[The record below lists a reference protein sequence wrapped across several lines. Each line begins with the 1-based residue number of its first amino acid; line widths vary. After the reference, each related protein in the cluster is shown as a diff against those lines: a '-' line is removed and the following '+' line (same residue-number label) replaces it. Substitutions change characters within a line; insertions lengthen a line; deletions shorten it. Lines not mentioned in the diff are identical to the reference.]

1 MGIQIHIFFDEGDNE
16 DFDDNEDFYEGDENP
31 YPLMEQILAKAN
43 LQSPRGL
50 KRKRDTAKIAKIKK
64 TIALIR
70 KFSNPKQ
77 YG

>member
-1 MGIQIHIFFDEGDNE
+1 MGIQIHIFFDDEGYEGDE
-16 DFDDNEDFYEGDENP
+16 GDEDFYEGDENP
-31 YPLMEQILAKAN
+31 YPLLEQILAKAN